1 MLSHSVCFFL
11 VRQRE
16 ITADTGIS
24 NDSAH
29 TNEVM

>member
-11 VRQRE
+11 RQRE